1 MEAWMFMVV
10 FLVVIY
16 LVFRN
21 AGNNRIENKPSDN
34 SNTLEPSEYKIDD
47 IVRMQKVIDL
57 EKQRLNKDFS
67 LRKEK
72 LEKKYSL
79 GDEILKRQRL
89 QLDSERELLNK
100 NYKLR
105 KEELERD
112 YSEKVNNLKLQQSE
126 FESKMSAKYKAI
138 NDAEIYKENKIRQME
153 YELLNIK
160 AQNEESIKAYKS
172 QIEELKKEKY
182 NLKIKIQ
189 TEHVKEKVLLIQE
202 KEKLMKEKNLL
213 EQEKANNLKS
223 FHQLCSERGKE
234 ISQKAIL
241 KTILKELN
249 TDRKLLMMK
258 VKDIPLLAKHFM
270 DLEDERTLI
279 TQQYLMYKKN
289 PAIKASEEIAA
300 VRNEKKKIIEKLK
313 TAEYKLWYY
322 EQLIPWLHDL
332 DDDPVDSNT
341 EKQFF
346 NTEYDNKEDAAGYWL
361 TKDEY
366 SALSNQEKYQLA
378 LERYCNR
385 NKTNSEIGREFER
398 YIGYLYELK
407 GYDVE
412 YRGIIDGFDD
422 RGRDL
427 ICTKDGKTL
436 VVQCKY
442 WSKKK
447 TIHENHI
454 NQLFGTTVRYFIE
467 KNPEASF
474 VDYFNALVFNQ
485 IEPVFI
491 TSTVLSDT
499 AKAFAKS
506 LDIKVM
512 ENVKMEKYPMIKCN
526 ISGRENERIY
536 HLPFDQQYD
545 KVKIDRPGEFFAMT
559 VEEAEAKGFRRAKKW
574 TGS

>member
-223 FHQLCSERGKE
+223 FHQLCSERGKV

>member
-223 FHQLCSERGKE
+223 FHQLCSERGKV

-442 WSKKK
+442 WLRKRPFMK
-447 TIHENHI
+447 TILI
-454 NQLFGTTVRYFIE
+454 
-467 KNPEASF
+467 S
-474 VDYFNALVFNQ
+474 
-485 IEPVFI
+485 
-491 TSTVLSDT
+491 
-499 AKAFAKS
+499 S
-506 LDIKVM
+506 L
-512 ENVKMEKYPMIKCN
+512 EL
-526 ISGRENERIY
+526 R
-536 HLPFDQQYD
+536 
-545 KVKIDRPGEFFAMT
+545 
-559 VEEAEAKGFRRAKKW
+559 
-574 TGS
+574 

>member
-1 MEAWMFMVV
+1 MEAWMFMIA
-10 FLVVIY
+10 FIVVIY

-21 AGNNRIENKPSDN
+21 ADNYRIKN
-34 SNTLEPSEYKIDD
+34 
-47 IVRMQKVIDL
+47 QA
-57 EKQRLNKDFS
+57 
-67 LRKEK
+67 
-72 LEKKYSL
+72 
-79 GDEILKRQRL
+79 L
-89 QLDSERELLNK
+89 QLDKEKELLYK
-100 NYKLR
+100 NFMLR
-105 KEELERD
+105 KEELERE
-112 YSEKVNNLKLQQSE
+112 YTEKFNNLKLQQSD
-126 FESKMSAKYKAI
+126 FESKITAKYKAI
-138 NDAEIYKENKIRQME
+138 NDAIKNADVYKEKKIRQAE
-153 YELLNIK
+153 YELLKTK
-160 AQNEESIKAYKS
+160 AQNEESIKAYQS

-189 TEHVKEKVLLIQE
+189 TEYVKEKVLLTQE
-202 KEKLMKEKNLL
+202 KEKLIKEKNLL

-223 FHQLCSERGKE
+223 FNQLCSERGKV
-234 ISQKAIL
+234 ISQKTIL
-241 KTILKELN
+241 KTVLKELN

-474 VDYFNALVFNQ
+474 VDYFNALVHNQ